1 MSYQSQLN
9 NLMQMATIEQLHMM
23 LTQVSN
29 TNTINSNTIKKE
41 ESLGKEVLLL
51 PIVQKVVL
59 AYEDELKTRDLT
71 AKVEKDSSCCK
82 CANYDQQFSMI
93 LSILAEQSLAQDK
106 ALTQVLNK
114 LEEIHNSTKKLDV
127 WTYPLIKV
135 EEEQEEIQEQ
145 EEQVEY
151 QFADAEEEL
160 QVIPMKNEIH
170 ITLDI
175 EETEVEH
182 PANVVIQTIVLSES
196 EDEAVLADEL
206 EEAVLADE
214 LEEAVLADELE
225 EAVLADE
232 LEEAVLAD
240 ELEEEELEEEESE
253 EEVIS
258 EAEHELKEEEESE
271 EEVFEI
277 EIDDITYF
285 ATDEENGILYEV
297 DSEGEVGNQV
307 GIIKDGEPIFS

>member
-214 LEEAVLADELE
+214 LEE
-225 EAVLADE
+225 
-232 LEEAVLAD
+232 
-240 ELEEEELEEEESE
+240 EELEEEESE